1 MSVKA
6 RATWPRRA
14 RRRADFHLPPQIFSR
29 RALSPRAFRESAAR
43 ARVRAHLRG
52 ADAAANFSPRGREFG
67 ARGAGDGKRD
77 AGPDRARKR
86 NAGEMRSK
94 LRSV

>member
-1 MSVKA
+1 MSLKA

-29 RALSPRAFRESAAR
+29 RALSPRAFREGAAR
-43 ARVRAHLRG
+43 DRVRAHLRG
-52 ADAAANFSPRGREFG
+52 ADAAADFGPRGREFA
-67 ARGAGDGKRD
+67 ARGAGGTKRE

-86 NAGEMRSK
+86 NAGEMLSQ
-94 LRSV
+94 LLSV